1 MHESGRLMTLLRMA
15 LAAAAACGLTGSLPA
30 TAREVDDS
38 YTVAQRFEQY
48 KDQYS
53 GITWPAV
60 TLAEGQEILFDRS
73 YKRLSDRSLG
83 LDVFLPSQKRRL
95 GTALVLVHGGAWR
108 SGDKSHFYALASR
121 LAGLGHTVI
130 LPEYRLAP
138 EAGYP
143 SGMTD
148 AADAL
153 RWVHDNAAHFG
164 IKPGWIAVGGASSG
178 GQMAALLAYD
188 ARLRTD
194 EAGRMVPVA
203 ALIDLDGVLDM
214 TDPLALQFENAA
226 GDKSPF
232 AQWVGGSFESAPQTW
247 IDASAA
253 HHVSPR
259 SPPTLILGSG
269 IPRFTAGRVAVL
281 AALKSHGTRTEVYD
295 LVDAPHD
302 FWLFEP
308 WLTPTARRID
318 RFLRALLSSSQTG
331 DGR

>member
-1 MHESGRLMTLLRMA
+1 MTLLRMA
-15 LAAAAACGLTGSLPA
+15 LAAAAIAYGLTGWMPA

-48 KDQYS
+48 RNRYS
-53 GITWPAV
+53 GISWPAV

-73 YKRLSDRSLG
+73 YKRLSERSLG

-95 GTALVLVHGGAWR
+95 GTALVLLHGGAWR
-108 SGDKSHFYALASR
+108 SGDKSHFYALASH
-121 LAGLGHTVI
+121 LAGLGHAVV

-138 EAGYP
+138 EARYP
-143 SGMTD
+143 AGMAD

-153 RWVHDNAAHFG
+153 RWVHDNAARFG
-164 IKPGWIAVGGASSG
+164 IKPDRVAVGGASSG

-188 ARLRTD
+188 ASLRTD
-194 EAGRMVPVA
+194 AAGRAAPVA
-203 ALIDLDGVLDM
+203 ALVDLDGVLDM

-232 AQWVGGSFESAPQTW
+232 AQWVGGSFESSPQTW
-247 IDASAA
+247 IEASAGR
-253 HHVSPR
+253 HVSQT

-281 AALKSHGTRTEVYD
+281 AALQSHGTQAEVYD
-295 LVDAPHD
+295 LANAPHD

-318 RFLRALLSSSQTG
+318 RFLRAVMGFGQNG
-331 DGR
+331 DRR